1 MKSLEHLKVIL
12 RNKNKKLNIKI
23 MFRLLIP
30 QLFLK
35 KKKKKYEYI
44 N

>member
-35 KKKKKYEYI
+35 QKKKNMNI
-44 N
+44 